1 MSNPT
6 IERIAA
12 CLTAGNAEL
21 DWLTG
26 VFDRYEVGVSEH
38 ERGAL
43 CEADARTLWGEL
55 DDACRSVL
63 ALAAQSDLASW
74 QNGFEGLA
82 GKLAEM
88 KDRVREMF

>member
-1 MSNPT
+1 MTS
-6 IERIAA
+6 AS
-12 CLTAGNAEL
+12 LTASNAEV

-38 ERGAL
+38 ERGTL
-43 CEADARTLWGEL
+43 CEADARLLWGEL

-63 ALAAQSDLASW
+63 TLAAQSDLASW
-74 QNGFEGLA
+74 QGGFEGLA
-82 GKLAEM
+82 LKLAEM